1 MSEAVFSHYISRF
14 FRLIILMISL
24 FFLIGYSESWA
35 QNARPDRLTVFAAAS
50 LKPAFKEIVPLFEKE
65 HDVKLVLSFAGSGAL
80 ARQIEYGAPA
90 DVFVSANDDWMRYL
104 EERGLVQESVTLF
117 SNALVLIESTKYDNA
132 RDFAMTRSELL
143 KRLGDGTIALGNVT
157 SVPAGLYA
165 KAAFE
170 FLGLWSDI
178 KSRVAQTD
186 SVRAAL
192 RLTELEEARMAVV
205 YASDHVGSARVR
217 VLYEFQRGVHPDIV
231 YTCGRLSE
239 GNRELASLFLNFLTQ
254 ESVKKLFY
262 AQGFRPLADE

>member
-14 FRLIILMISL
+14 FRLIILMILL
-24 FFLIGYSESWA
+24 FFSIGHSGSWA
-35 QNARPDRLTVFAAAS
+35 QNASPDRLTVFAAAS

-65 HDVKLVLSFAGSGAL
+65 HDIKLVLSFAGSGAL

-90 DVFVSANDDWMRYL
+90 DVFVSANDDWMQYL

-192 RLTELEEARMAVV
+192 RLAELDEARMAVV

-217 VLYEFQRGVHPDIV
+217 VLYEFQRGAHPDIV

>member
-24 FFLIGYSESWA
+24 FFSIGHSESWA

-65 HDVKLVLSFAGSGAL
+65 HDIKLVLSFAGSG
-80 ARQIEYGAPA
+80 YGAPA

-186 SVRAAL
+186 
-192 RLTELEEARMAVV
+192 
-205 YASDHVGSARVR
+205 
-217 VLYEFQRGVHPDIV
+217 
-231 YTCGRLSE
+231 
-239 GNRELASLFLNFLTQ
+239 
-254 ESVKKLFY
+254 
-262 AQGFRPLADE
+262 